1 MAWKSRFIYRTSTP
15 KKVYIIFWISK
26 CLRWQNKQRI
36 LLTVLSSVRDKKKHG
51 NPYLQWAPVSLFA
64 QTLTNSSPLAVSFN
78 NAALILGTVA
88 ISLTEVFLWFAK
100 PTDAMIA
107 NLAPKITTAF
117 HLYAFS
123 YEINVTCTQL
133 TLLSLAR

>member
-1 MAWKSRFIYRTSTP
+1 MFEMVEQAENIINSIVVCQGL
-15 KKVYIIFWISK
+15 KKQGI
-26 CLRWQNKQRI
+26 
-36 LLTVLSSVRDKKKHG
+36 
-51 NPYLQWAPVSLFA
+51 PYLKWAPVSRFA

-78 NAALILGTVA
+78 NTALILGTVA
-88 ISLTEVFLWFAK
+88 IGLTEVFLWFAK

-107 NLAPKITTAF
+107 NLAPKIATAF

-123 YEINVTCTQL
+123 YEINVTCIQL